1 MTGPFGAPSPLYR
14 RSMSL
19 RRYTT
24 PVGPDKWYVSGRTE
38 TAFSWDYDSGRDRLL
53 SLYEK
58 GKAKQWNAATL
69 IDWSADLDFADQEA
83 FPDFY
88 LPIYGSDSFESM
100 SRQEKDTVRHH
111 YIAWLFS
118 QFLHG
123 EQGALVCAAKIVQT
137 VPDVDSKF
145 YAATQVMDEARHVE
159 AYSRFLNEKV
169 DLAYPINP
177 HLAALLDQTISD
189 SRWDMTYLGMQVMI
203 EGVALA
209 AFGMIRDLTRHP
221 LTRSIN
227 AYVMK
232 DEARHVA
239 FGLLALQDAY
249 RDLTEAER
257 REREEFVV
265 EASYLLRDRF
275 LGQEVWANL
284 GLDVDECVGYVE
296 QAQVMSMYRMN
307 LFSRVVPTVK
317 RIGVWGDKVQR
328 AFQDMGVIAFESM
341 EPADLFVNDERIA
354 DDLES
359 AIAAIRE
366 ERGDGRERPPQPR
379 AQELAEA
386 IVAGE
391 EG

>member
-1 MTGPFGAPSPLYR
+1 
-14 RSMSL
+14 MSL
-19 RRYTT
+19 RRYTI
-24 PVGPDKWYVSGRTE
+24 PVGPDKWYVPGRTE
-38 TAFSWDYDSGRDRLL
+38 TAFNWDYDSGRDRLL

-177 HLAALLDQTISD
+177 HLADLLDQTISD
-189 SRWDMTYLGMQVMI
+189 ARWDMTYLGMQVMI

-284 GLDVDECVGYVE
+284 GLDVDECVGHVE
-296 QAQVMSMYRMN
+296 HAQVMSMYRMN

-317 RIGVWGDKVQR
+317 RIGIWGDKVQR
-328 AFQDMGVIAFESM
+328 AFEDMGVIAFESM
-341 EPADLFVNDERIA
+341 EPAELFVNDERIA
-354 DDLES
+354 NDLE
-359 AIAAIRE
+359 AEIAAIRDQKPGE
-366 ERGDGRERPPQPR
+366 APQPVSR
-379 AQELAEA
+379 GQELAEA

>member
-1 MTGPFGAPSPLYR
+1 
-14 RSMSL
+14 MSL
-19 RRYTT
+19 RRYTI
-24 PVGPDKWYVSGRTE
+24 PVETDKWFVSGETE
-38 TAFSWDYDSGRDRLL
+38 TAFNWDYDSGRDRLL
-53 SLYEK
+53 ALYEQ

-69 IDWSADLDFADQEA
+69 IDWSLDLDFSDQDA
-83 FPDFY
+83 FPDY
-88 LPIYGSDSFESM
+88 YVPISGSDSFESM
-100 SRQEKDTVRHH
+100 SRADKDVLRHH

-177 HLAALLDQTISD
+177 NLASLLDQTISD
-189 SRWDMTYLGMQVMI
+189 ARWDMTYLGMQVMI

-221 LTRSIN
+221 LTRSLN

-265 EASYLLRDRF
+265 EASYLLRNRF
-275 LGQEVWANL
+275 LGEEVWTNL
-284 GLDVDECVGYVE
+284 GLDVADCVGYVE
-296 QAQVMSMYRMN
+296 RAQVMSLFRMN

-317 RIGVWGDKVQR
+317 RIGLWGDNVQR
-328 AFQDMGVIAFESM
+328 AFEDMGVIAFESM
-341 EPADLFVNDERIA
+341 EPADLFVNDERVA
-354 DDLES
+354 NELE
-359 AIAAIRE
+359 AEIAARRQQGPE
-366 ERGDGRERPPQPR
+366 APAAATRD
-379 AQELAEA
+379 QELAEA

>member
-1 MTGPFGAPSPLYR
+1 
-14 RSMSL
+14 MSL
-19 RRYTT
+19 RRYTI
-24 PVGPDKWYVSGRTE
+24 PVGTDKWFVAGQTE
-38 TAFSWDYDSGRDRLL
+38 TAFNWDYDSGRDRLL
-53 SLYEK
+53 ALYEK

-69 IDWSADLDFADQEA
+69 IDWSLDLDFADQDA
-83 FPDFY
+83 FPDCY
-88 LPIYGSDSFESM
+88 VPISGSESFESM
-100 SRQEKDTVRHH
+100 SREDKDNLRHH

-123 EQGALVCAAKIVQT
+123 EQGALVCASKIVQT

-159 AYSRFLNEKV
+159 AYSRFLNDKV

-177 HLAALLDQTISD
+177 HLASLLDQTISD

-221 LTRSIN
+221 LTRSLN

-249 RDLTEAER
+249 RDITEAER

-275 LGQEVWANL
+275 LGEEVWANL
-284 GLDVDECVGYVE
+284 GLDVAECVEHVE
-296 QAQVMSMYRMN
+296 HAQVMSLFRMN

-317 RIGVWGDKVQR
+317 RIGLWGDKVQR
-328 AFQDMGVIAFESM
+328 AFEDMGVIAFEAM

-354 DDLES
+354 NELE
-359 AIAAIRE
+359 AEIAARRE
-366 ERGDGRERPPQPR
+366 QGSAAPAPASRD
-379 AQELAEA
+379 QELAEA

>member
-1 MTGPFGAPSPLYR
+1 
-14 RSMSL
+14 MSL
-19 RRYTT
+19 RRYTI
-24 PVGPDKWYVSGRTE
+24 PVGNDRWFVSGETE
-38 TAFSWDYDSGRDRLL
+38 TAFNWDYDSGRDRLL
-53 SLYEK
+53 ALYEK

-69 IDWSADLDFADQEA
+69 IDWSEDLDFADQDA

-88 LPIYGSDSFESM
+88 VPIYGSESFEAM
-100 SRQEKDTVRHH
+100 SRQDKDVLRHH

-123 EQGALVCAAKIVQT
+123 EQGALVCASKIVQT

-177 HLAALLDQTISD
+177 HLAGLLDQTISD

-221 LTRSIN
+221 LTRSLN

-275 LGQEVWANL
+275 LGEEVWSNL
-284 GLDVDECVGYVE
+284 GLDVAECVAYVE
-296 QAQVMSMYRMN
+296 QAQVMSLYRMN

-317 RIGVWGDKVQR
+317 RIGLWGDKVQR
-328 AFQDMGVIAFESM
+328 AFEDMGVIAFEAM
-341 EPADLFVNDERIA
+341 EPADLFVNDERVA
-354 DDLES
+354 NDLE
-359 AIAAIRE
+359 AEIAAR
-366 ERGDGRERPPQPR
+366 R
-379 AQELAEA
+379 AQGAAPAPAATRDQELAEA

>member
-1 MTGPFGAPSPLYR
+1 
-14 RSMSL
+14 MSL
-19 RRYTT
+19 RRYTIPPGT
-24 PVGPDKWYVSGRTE
+24 DKWFVSGETE
-38 TAFSWDYDSGRDRLL
+38 TAFNWDYDSGRDRLL
-53 SLYEK
+53 ALYEK

-69 IDWSADLDFADQEA
+69 IDWSLDLDFSDQDA
-83 FPDFY
+83 FPDY
-88 LPIYGSDSFESM
+88 YVPIAGSESFESM
-100 SRQEKDTVRHH
+100 SRQDKDNLRRH

-123 EQGALVCAAKIVQT
+123 EQGALVCASKIVQT

-159 AYSRFLNEKV
+159 AYSRFLNDKV
-169 DLAYPINP
+169 DLAYPINS
-177 HLAALLDQTISD
+177 HLASLLDQTISD

-221 LTRSIN
+221 LTRSLN

-239 FGLLALQDAY
+239 FGLLALRDAY

-275 LGQEVWANL
+275 LGEEVWSNL
-284 GLDVDECVGYVE
+284 GLDVADCVEHVE
-296 QAQVMSMYRMN
+296 HAQVMSLYRMN

-317 RIGVWGDKVQR
+317 RIGLWGDKVQR
-328 AFQDMGVIAFESM
+328 AFEDMGVIAFEAM
-341 EPADLFVNDERIA
+341 EPADLFVNDERVA
-354 DDLES
+354 NELE
-359 AIAAIRE
+359 AEIAARRE
-366 ERGDGRERPPQPR
+366 QGSGAPAPASRD
-379 AQELAEA
+379 QELAEA

>member
-1 MTGPFGAPSPLYR
+1 
-14 RSMSL
+14 MSL
-19 RRYTT
+19 RRYTI
-24 PVGPDKWYVSGRTE
+24 PVGTDKWFVSGGTE
-38 TAFSWDYDSGRDRLL
+38 TAFNWDYDSGRDRLL
-53 SLYEK
+53 ALYEK

-69 IDWSADLDFADQEA
+69 IDWSVDLDISDQDA
-83 FPDFY
+83 FPDIY
-88 LPIYGSDSFESM
+88 VPIAGSDSFESM
-100 SRQEKDTVRHH
+100 SRQDKDVLRHH
-111 YIAWLFS
+111 YVAWLFS

-123 EQGALVCAAKIVQT
+123 EQGALVCASKIVQT

-159 AYSRFLNEKV
+159 AYARFLNEKV

-177 HLAALLDQTISD
+177 NLASLLDQTISD
-189 SRWDMTYLGMQVMI
+189 PRWDMTYLGMQVMI

-221 LTRSIN
+221 LTRSLN

-265 EASYLLRDRF
+265 EASYLLRNRF
-275 LGQEVWANL
+275 LGEEVWTNL
-284 GLDVDECVGYVE
+284 GLDVAECVGYVE
-296 QAQVMSMYRMN
+296 RAQVMSLFRMN

-317 RIGVWGDKVQR
+317 RIGLWGDKVQR
-328 AFQDMGVIAFESM
+328 AFEDMGVIAFESM
-341 EPADLFVNDERIA
+341 EPADLFVNDERVA
-354 DDLES
+354 NELE
-359 AIAAIRE
+359 AEIAARRE
-366 ERGDGRERPPQPR
+366 QGPEAPPPATR
-379 AQELAEA
+379 DQELAEA

>member
-1 MTGPFGAPSPLYR
+1 
-14 RSMSL
+14 MSL
-19 RRYTT
+19 RRYTI
-24 PVGPDKWYVSGRTE
+24 PVATDRWYVSGETE
-38 TAFSWDYDSGRDRLL
+38 TAFNWDYDCGRERLL
-53 SLYEK
+53 ALYEK

-69 IDWSADLDFADQEA
+69 IDWSLDLDFSDQDA
-83 FPDFY
+83 FPDY
-88 LPIYGSDSFESM
+88 YVPISGSDSFESM
-100 SRQEKDTVRHH
+100 SRADKDVVRHH

-123 EQGALVCAAKIVQT
+123 EQGALVCASKIVQT

-221 LTRSIN
+221 LTQSIN

-239 FGLLALQDAY
+239 FGLLALQDTY

-275 LGQEVWANL
+275 LGEEVWTNL
-284 GLDVDECVGYVE
+284 GLDVAECVGYVE
-296 QAQVMSMYRMN
+296 QAQVMSLYRMN
-307 LFSRVVPTVK
+307 LFSRVVPIVK
-317 RIGVWGDKVQR
+317 RIGLWGDKVQR
-328 AFQDMGVIAFESM
+328 AFEDMGVIAFESM
-341 EPADLFVNDERIA
+341 EPADLFVNDERVA
-354 DDLES
+354 DALE
-359 AIAAIRE
+359 AEIAARLE
-366 ERGDGRERPPQPR
+366 QGRQAAPAATRD
-379 AQELAEA
+379 QELAEA

>member
-1 MTGPFGAPSPLYR
+1 
-14 RSMSL
+14 
-19 RRYTT
+19 
-24 PVGPDKWYVSGRTE
+24 
-38 TAFSWDYDSGRDRLL
+38 
-53 SLYEK
+53 
-58 GKAKQWNAATL
+58 
-69 IDWSADLDFADQEA
+69 
-83 FPDFY
+83 
-88 LPIYGSDSFESM
+88 
-100 SRQEKDTVRHH
+100 
-111 YIAWLFS
+111 LFS

-123 EQGALVCAAKIVQT
+123 EQGALVCASKIVQT

-159 AYSRFLNEKV
+159 AYSRFLNDKV
-169 DLAYPINP
+169 DLAYPVNP
-177 HLAALLDQTISD
+177 HLASLLDQTISD

-221 LTRSIN
+221 LTRSLN

-275 LGQEVWANL
+275 LGEEVWANL
-284 GLDVDECVGYVE
+284 GLDVAECVEHVE
-296 QAQVMSMYRMN
+296 HAQVMSLYRMN

-317 RIGVWGDKVQR
+317 RIGLWGDKVQR
-328 AFQDMGVIAFESM
+328 AFEDMGVIAFEAM
-341 EPADLFVNDERIA
+341 EPADLFVNDERVA
-354 DDLES
+354 NELE
-359 AIAAIRE
+359 AEIAARRE
-366 ERGDGRERPPQPR
+366 QRSGAPAPASRD
-379 AQELAEA
+379 QELAEA

>member
-1 MTGPFGAPSPLYR
+1 MAGPSVAPPSLYR
-14 RSMSL
+14 RRMSL
-19 RRYTT
+19 RRYTI
-24 PVGPDKWYVSGRTE
+24 PVGSDRWYVSGRTE
-38 TAFSWDYDSGRDRLL
+38 TAFNWDYDSGRDRLL
-53 SLYEK
+53 ALYEK

-88 LPIYGSDSFESM
+88 LPIYGSDAFESM

-123 EQGALVCAAKIVQT
+123 EQGALVCASKIVQT

-177 HLAALLDQTISD
+177 HLAGLLDQTISD
-189 SRWDMTYLGMQVMI
+189 ARWDMTYLGMQVMI

-257 REREEFVV
+257 LEREEFVV

-317 RIGVWGDKVQR
+317 RIGIWGDKVQR
-328 AFQDMGVIAFESM
+328 AFEDMGVIAFESM
-341 EPADLFVNDERIA
+341 EPAELFVNDERIA
-354 DDLES
+354 NDLE
-359 AIAAIRE
+359 AEIAALRE
-366 ERGDGRERPPQPR
+366 QRPGDAPAPVSRTH
-379 AQELAEA
+379 ELAEA
-386 IVAGE
+386 IIAGE

>member
-1 MTGPFGAPSPLYR
+1 
-14 RSMSL
+14 MSL
-19 RRYTT
+19 RRYTI
-24 PVGPDKWYVSGRTE
+24 PVGTDKWFVSGETE
-38 TAFSWDYDSGRDRLL
+38 TAFNWDYDSGRDRLL
-53 SLYEK
+53 ALYEK

-69 IDWSADLDFADQEA
+69 IDWSLDLDFSDQDA
-83 FPDFY
+83 FPDY
-88 LPIYGSDSFESM
+88 YVPISGSDSFESM
-100 SRQEKDTVRHH
+100 SRADKDVLRHH

-177 HLAALLDQTISD
+177 NLASLLDQTISD

-221 LTRSIN
+221 LTRSLN

-239 FGLLALQDAY
+239 FGLLALRDAY

-275 LGQEVWANL
+275 LGEEVWTNL
-284 GLDVDECVGYVE
+284 GLDVAECVGYVE
-296 QAQVMSMYRMN
+296 RAQVMSLFRMN

-317 RIGVWGDKVQR
+317 RIGLWGDKVQR
-328 AFQDMGVIAFESM
+328 AFEDMGVIAFESM
-341 EPADLFVNDERIA
+341 EPADLFVNDERVA
-354 DDLES
+354 NELE
-359 AIAAIRE
+359 AEIAAR
-366 ERGDGRERPPQPR
+366 RDQGPGAPAAATRD
-379 AQELAEA
+379 QELAEA

>member
-1 MTGPFGAPSPLYR
+1 
-14 RSMSL
+14 MSL
-19 RRYTT
+19 RRYTI
-24 PVGPDKWYVSGRTE
+24 PVGTDRWFVSGESE
-38 TAFSWDYDSGRDRLL
+38 TAFNWDYDSGRDRLL
-53 SLYEK
+53 ALYEK

-69 IDWSADLDFADQEA
+69 IDWSADLDFSDQDA
-83 FPDFY
+83 FPDY
-88 LPIYGSDSFESM
+88 YVPISGSDAFESM
-100 SRQEKDTVRHH
+100 SRAEKDHLRHH

-159 AYSRFLNEKV
+159 AYARFLNDKV

-189 SRWDMTYLGMQVMI
+189 ARWDMTYLGMQVMI

-221 LTRSIN
+221 LTRSLN

-257 REREEFVV
+257 QEREDFVV

-275 LGQEVWANL
+275 LGEEVWTNL
-284 GLDVDECVGYVE
+284 GLDVAECTGFVE
-296 QAQVMSMYRMN
+296 RAQVMSLYRMN

-317 RIGVWGDKVQR
+317 RIGLWGDKVQR
-328 AFQDMGVIAFESM
+328 AFEDMGVIAFHTM
-341 EPADLFVNDERIA
+341 EPADLFVNDERVA
-354 DDLES
+354 NELE
-359 AIAAIRE
+359 AEIAARRE
-366 ERGDGRERPPQPR
+366 QGGSAAAPVTRD
-379 AQELAEA
+379 QELAEA

>member
-1 MTGPFGAPSPLYR
+1 
-14 RSMSL
+14 
-19 RRYTT
+19 
-24 PVGPDKWYVSGRTE
+24 
-38 TAFSWDYDSGRDRLL
+38 
-53 SLYEK
+53 
-58 GKAKQWNAATL
+58 
-69 IDWSADLDFADQEA
+69 
-83 FPDFY
+83 
-88 LPIYGSDSFESM
+88 M
-100 SRQEKDTVRHH
+100 SRQDKDNLRRH

-123 EQGALVCAAKIVQT
+123 EQGALVCASKIVQT

-159 AYSRFLNEKV
+159 AYSRFLNDKV

-177 HLAALLDQTISD
+177 HLASLLDQTISD

-221 LTRSIN
+221 LTRSLN

-275 LGQEVWANL
+275 LGEEVWSNL
-284 GLDVDECVGYVE
+284 GLDVAECVEHVE
-296 QAQVMSMYRMN
+296 HAQVMSLYRMN

-317 RIGVWGDKVQR
+317 RIGLWGDKVQR
-328 AFQDMGVIAFESM
+328 AFEDMGVIAFEAM
-341 EPADLFVNDERIA
+341 EPADLFVNDERVA
-354 DDLES
+354 NELE
-359 AIAAIRE
+359 AEIAAR
-366 ERGDGRERPPQPR
+366 RDQGSGAPAPASRD
-379 AQELAEA
+379 QELAEA

>member
-1 MTGPFGAPSPLYR
+1 
-14 RSMSL
+14 MSL
-19 RRYTT
+19 RRYSI
-24 PVGPDKWYVSGRTE
+24 PVESEKWFVSGETE
-38 TAFSWDYDSGRDRLL
+38 TAFNWDYDSGRDRLL
-53 SLYEK
+53 ALYEK
-58 GKAKQWNAATL
+58 GKAKQWNVATL
-69 IDWSADLDFADQEA
+69 IDWSEDLDFSDQDA

-88 LPIYGSDSFESM
+88 VPIYGSDSFESM
-100 SRQEKDTVRHH
+100 SRQDKDVVRHH
-111 YIAWLFS
+111 YVAWLFS

-123 EQGALVCAAKIVQT
+123 EQGALVCASKIVQT

-189 SRWDMTYLGMQVMI
+189 RRWDMTYLGMQVMI

-249 RDLTEAER
+249 QDLTEAER

-275 LGQEVWANL
+275 LGEEVWSNL
-284 GLDVDECVGYVE
+284 GLDVAECVSYVE
-296 QAQVMSMYRMN
+296 NAQVMSLYRMN

-317 RIGVWGDKVQR
+317 RIGLWGDKIQR
-328 AFQDMGVIAFESM
+328 AFEDMGVIAFESM
-341 EPADLFVNDERIA
+341 EPADLFVNDERVA
-354 DDLES
+354 NDLE
-359 AIAAIRE
+359 AEIAAR
-366 ERGDGRERPPQPR
+366 RTAGAGAGAAATRH
-379 AQELAEA
+379 QELAEA

>member
-1 MTGPFGAPSPLYR
+1 
-14 RSMSL
+14 MSL
-19 RRYTT
+19 RRYTI
-24 PVGPDKWYVSGRTE
+24 PVEHDKWQVSGQTE
-38 TAFSWDYDSGRDRLL
+38 TVFSWDYDSGRDRLL

-69 IDWSADLDFADQEA
+69 IDWSADLDFADQDA

-88 LPIYGSDSFESM
+88 MPIYGSDAFESM
-100 SRQEKDTVRHH
+100 SRQDKDVARRH

-123 EQGALVCAAKIVQT
+123 EQGALICASKIVQT

-159 AYSRFLNEKV
+159 AYGRFLNDKV

-177 HLAALLDQTISD
+177 HLAALLDQVISD

-209 AFGMIRDLTRHP
+209 AFAMIRDLTRHP

-257 REREEFVV
+257 LEREEFVV

-275 LGQEVWANL
+275 LGEEVWSTL
-284 GLDVDECVGYVE
+284 GLDVDECVRYVD
-296 QAQVMSMYRMN
+296 QAQVMSLYRMN

-317 RIGVWGDKVQR
+317 RIGIWGDKVQR
-328 AFQDMGVIAFESM
+328 AFQDMGVIAFEAM
-341 EPADLFVNDERIA
+341 EPAELFVNDEKIA
-354 DDLES
+354 DDVE
-359 AIAAIRE
+359 AEIAAIR
-366 ERGDGRERPPQPR
+366 GREPGPAPAPASR

-386 IVAGE
+386 IVSGE

>member
-1 MTGPFGAPSPLYR
+1 MTT
-14 RSMSL
+14 
-19 RRYTT
+19 RRYALPVETT
-24 PVGPDKWYVSGRTE
+24 KWFVAGESE
-38 TAFSWDYDSGRDRLL
+38 TVFNWDYDCGRDRLL

-58 GKAKQWNAATL
+58 GKAKQWNAASL
-69 IDWSADLDFADQEA
+69 IDWSLDLDVEDQGV
-83 FPDFY
+83 FPDHY
-88 LPIYGSDSFESM
+88 VPIAGSDTWERM
-100 SRQEKDTVRHH
+100 SRAEKDRLRHH
-111 YIAWLFS
+111 YGAWVFS

-159 AYSRFLNEKV
+159 AYSRFVNEKL

-177 HLAALLDQTISD
+177 HLAALLDQTIGD

-209 AFGMIRDLTRHP
+209 AFSMIRDLTEHP
-221 LTRSIN
+221 LSRSLN

-275 LGQEVWANL
+275 LGEEVWENL
-284 GLDVDECVGYVE
+284 GLDTAECTAYVD
-296 QAQVMSMYRMN
+296 QAQVMSLYRQA

-317 RIGVWGDKVQR
+317 RIGLWGERIQA
-328 AFQDMGVIAFESM
+328 AFVDMGVIGFEHSVPEEM
-341 EPADLFVNDERIA
+341 FAADERIA
-354 DDLES
+354 EELEAALAAVRS
-359 AIAAIRE
+359 GSGTAEPATRAEEMATAIAA
-366 ERGDGRERPPQPR
+366 
-379 AQELAEA
+379 
-386 IVAGE
+386 GE
-391 EG
+391 SD

>member
-1 MTGPFGAPSPLYR
+1 
-14 RSMSL
+14 MSL
-19 RRYTT
+19 RRYTI
-24 PVGPDKWYVSGRTE
+24 PVGPDKWFVPCETE
-38 TAFSWDYDSGRDRLL
+38 TAFNWDYDSGRDRLL
-53 SLYEK
+53 KLYEK

-69 IDWSADLDFADQEA
+69 IDWSLDLDFSDQDA
-83 FPDFY
+83 FPDY
-88 LPIYGSDSFESM
+88 YVPISGSDSFESM
-100 SRQEKDTVRHH
+100 SRADKDNLRHH

-159 AYSRFLNEKV
+159 AYSRFLNDKV

-177 HLAALLDQTISD
+177 HLASLLDQTISD

-221 LTRSIN
+221 LTRSLN

-249 RDLTEAER
+249 ADLTEAER

-275 LGQEVWANL
+275 LGEEVWANL
-284 GLDVDECVGYVE
+284 GLDVAECVEYVE
-296 QAQVMSMYRMN
+296 HAQVMSLYRMN

-317 RIGVWGDKVQR
+317 RIGLWGDKVQR
-328 AFQDMGVIAFESM
+328 AFEDMGVIAFESM
-341 EPADLFVNDERIA
+341 EPADLFVNDERLA
-354 DDLES
+354 NELE
-359 AIAAIRE
+359 AEIAARR
-366 ERGDGRERPPQPR
+366 ERGSNPAATTRDE
-379 AQELAEA
+379 ELAEA

>member
-1 MTGPFGAPSPLYR
+1 
-14 RSMSL
+14 MSL
-19 RRYTT
+19 RRYTI
-24 PVGPDKWYVSGRTE
+24 PVATEKWYVSGQTE
-38 TAFSWDYDSGRDRLL
+38 TAFNWDYDSGRDRLL
-53 SLYEK
+53 ALYEK

-69 IDWSADLDFADQEA
+69 IDWSLDLDFSDQDA
-83 FPDFY
+83 FPDY
-88 LPIYGSDSFESM
+88 YVPISGSDSFESM
-100 SRQEKDTVRHH
+100 SRQDKDVLRHH

-159 AYSRFLNEKV
+159 AFSRFLNDKV

-177 HLAALLDQTISD
+177 HLAGLLDQTISD

-221 LTRSIN
+221 LTRSLN

-275 LGQEVWANL
+275 LGEEVWTNL
-284 GLDVDECVGYVE
+284 GLDVAECVGYVE
-296 QAQVMSMYRMN
+296 QAQVMSLYRMN

-317 RIGVWGDKVQR
+317 RIGLWGDKVQR
-328 AFQDMGVIAFESM
+328 AFEDMGVIAFEAL
-341 EPADLFVNDERIA
+341 EPADLFVNDERVA
-354 DDLES
+354 NELE
-359 AIAAIRE
+359 AEIAARRE
-366 ERGDGRERPPQPR
+366 QERPVPPAATR
-379 AQELAEA
+379 DQELADA

>member
-1 MTGPFGAPSPLYR
+1 
-14 RSMSL
+14 MSL
-19 RRYTT
+19 RRYTIPPGT
-24 PVGPDKWYVSGRTE
+24 DKWFVSGETE
-38 TAFSWDYDSGRDRLL
+38 TAFNWDYDSGRDRLL
-53 SLYEK
+53 ALYEK

-69 IDWSADLDFADQEA
+69 IDWSLDLDFSDQDA
-83 FPDFY
+83 FPDY
-88 LPIYGSDSFESM
+88 YVPIAGSESFESM
-100 SRQEKDTVRHH
+100 SRQDKDNLRRH

-123 EQGALVCAAKIVQT
+123 EQGALVCASKIVQT

-159 AYSRFLNEKV
+159 AYSRFLNDKV

-177 HLAALLDQTISD
+177 HLASLLDQTISD

-221 LTRSIN
+221 LTRSLN

-275 LGQEVWANL
+275 LGEEVWSNL
-284 GLDVDECVGYVE
+284 GLDVAECVEHVE
-296 QAQVMSMYRMN
+296 HAQVMSLYRMN

-317 RIGVWGDKVQR
+317 RIGLWGDKVQR
-328 AFQDMGVIAFESM
+328 AFEDMGVIAFEAM
-341 EPADLFVNDERIA
+341 EPADLFVNDERVA
-354 DDLES
+354 NELE
-359 AIAAIRE
+359 AEIAARRE
-366 ERGDGRERPPQPR
+366 QGSGAPAPASRD
-379 AQELAEA
+379 QELAEA

>member
-1 MTGPFGAPSPLYR
+1 MAGPSVAPPSLYR
-14 RSMSL
+14 RRMSL
-19 RRYTT
+19 RRYTI
-24 PVGPDKWYVSGRTE
+24 PVGSDRWYVSGRTE
-38 TAFSWDYDSGRDRLL
+38 TAFNWDYDSGRDRLL
-53 SLYEK
+53 ALYEK

-88 LPIYGSDSFESM
+88 LPIYGSDAFESM
-100 SRQEKDTVRHH
+100 SRQEKGTVRHH

-123 EQGALVCAAKIVQT
+123 EQGALVCASKIVQT

-177 HLAALLDQTISD
+177 HLA
-189 SRWDMTYLGMQVMI
+189 
-203 EGVALA
+203 
-209 AFGMIRDLTRHP
+209 
-221 LTRSIN
+221 
-227 AYVMK
+227 
-232 DEARHVA
+232 
-239 FGLLALQDAY
+239 GLLALQDAY

-257 REREEFVV
+257 LEREEFVV

-296 QAQVMSMYRMN
+296 Q
-307 LFSRVVPTVK
+307 
-317 RIGVWGDKVQR
+317 
-328 AFQDMGVIAFESM
+328 
-341 EPADLFVNDERIA
+341 
-354 DDLES
+354 
-359 AIAAIRE
+359 
-366 ERGDGRERPPQPR
+366 
-379 AQELAEA
+379 
-386 IVAGE
+386 
-391 EG
+391 